1 MEIVNIYLTL
11 IPNYH
16 LYQCI
21 SSKLNDLARC
31 GISPYFSLD
40 QISSMTNSAIETD
53 RASRYVLASICL
65 AALVLP
71 LGFTGGAVAAP
82 AIGRDLG
89 GDPVAL
95 NWITNAF
102 MLSFGS
108 LLMAGGALADKFGRK
123 RIFVSGMVL
132 LIAVS
137 LALSFAPSVLWID
150 ILRAVQGVAGA
161 AALSSGSAALAQQFE
176 GHARTRAFSLLGT
189 SFGVGL
195 AFGPLL
201 VGMLIDT
208 LGWRSVFATTAA
220 IGVIALIFGVP
231 RLRESCDPGAS
242 GLDWPGT
249 ISFSGTL
256 VLFTSAVILAPQS
269 GWNSSLILALLLA
282 SLTLLIA
289 FIVNERRVTRPM
301 LDLSLFRFPRFI
313 GVQLLP
319 IGTCYCYII
328 LVVLLPL
335 RFINAEGLSE
345 IDAGLLMIALSAPM
359 LVVPLIAAVLT
370 RRISAGILCGI
381 GFLISAIGLYWL
393 SLIDIN
399 GAKFAVVPPM
409 LLIGIG
415 AGIPWGLMDGLAV
428 SVVPNERSGMAAG
441 IFNTTRVASE
451 GIALAIC
458 IAMLSVFA
466 QNALES
472 SMPKTAVIAATSM
485 AQAAQYLATGNL
497 HGAAI
502 ALPEVDSHL
511 LVGSYASAFQ
521 GLMHILTAITALIAL
536 MTFLFFSADRSSR
549 SSQQH
554 AGADLLVHQGS
565 D

>member
-1 MEIVNIYLTL
+1 MNSCSDTL
-11 IPNYH
+11 FR
-16 LYQCI
+16 L
-21 SSKLNDLARC
+21 S
-31 GISPYFSLD
+31 
-40 QISSMTNSAIETD
+40 
-53 RASRYVLASICL
+53 
-65 AALVLP
+65 
-71 LGFTGGAVAAP
+71 
-82 AIGRDLG
+82 
-89 GDPVAL
+89 

-319 IGTCYCYII
+319 IGTC
-328 LVVLLPL
+328 
-335 RFINAEGLSE
+335 
-345 IDAGLLMIALSAPM
+345 
-359 LVVPLIAAVLT
+359 
-370 RRISAGILCGI
+370 
-381 GFLISAIGLYWL
+381 
-393 SLIDIN
+393 
-399 GAKFAVVPPM
+399 
-409 LLIGIG
+409 
-415 AGIPWGLMDGLAV
+415 
-428 SVVPNERSGMAAG
+428 
-441 IFNTTRVASE
+441 
-451 GIALAIC
+451 
-458 IAMLSVFA
+458 
-466 QNALES
+466 
-472 SMPKTAVIAATSM
+472 
-485 AQAAQYLATGNL
+485 
-497 HGAAI
+497 
-502 ALPEVDSHL
+502 
-511 LVGSYASAFQ
+511 
-521 GLMHILTAITALIAL
+521 
-536 MTFLFFSADRSSR
+536 
-549 SSQQH
+549 
-554 AGADLLVHQGS
+554 
-565 D
+565 